1 MVTEN
6 REITMQVSS
15 KSTKLPVQWSSKI
28 PVRYMGNAITEELNQ
43 AKRIASDFNKELKR
57 IRQNYQNAKFSL
69 KFIN

>member
-6 REITMQVSS
+6 RELTMQVSS
-15 KSTKLPVQWSSKI
+15 KSTKLPVPWSSKI

-43 AKRIASDFNKELKR
+43 AKRIASDLNKELNR
-57 IRQNYQNAKFSL
+57 IRQKYQNARFSL